1 LGKVRLR
8 GVIDAKESEVR
19 VLPPASAPMSGA
31 SSKQAWPGGEAF
43 RPLKA
48 SHRLDAG
55 AAITS
60 LADDLETTGAPARAL
75 DRFRLS
81 IGAASALLWSVE
93 GTHAIP
99 ALYAGAHPRT
109 RPSKREALDLGPAIE
124 RLHRGA
130 TITCRSG
137 ETSGIEQLA
146 PAGMKSFVVARGAG
160 RGPITS
166 ILVLGWSGAIPPC
179 DEGAIDQLRVA
190 TTLIERSLNDVLE
203 QRERT
208 MPSRAQAPS
217 LDDAS
222 LAKHEDIPAEGSETH
237 GSPDRASDSAW
248 PLADKRFHEIADA
261 LPLPIWMVAADGTFI
276 DGNSRWLNAAT
287 GNGRHSSHPMRW
299 TDAFYPDDRRRA
311 KAALRTAVER
321 QERFELEL
329 RLRASDGTLQWV
341 ACIGAP
347 HRMADGSIDRYVGF
361 CADVSAKRRAESAVN
376 QIAAKLV
383 AAQEAERSR
392 IARELHDDLG
402 QQIALLASKM
412 DALKRSYTR
421 SHGRGHAILLEACQD
436 LQEMATTVH
445 NLSHELHPAKLKLLG
460 LVQTL
465 RALCRDLTAEGNAQI
480 RFDAPTVPPD
490 IDDATALC
498 LFRVAQEAL
507 QNCVK
512 HSGARAIDVQMTG
525 DADCLVLQIRDD
537 GAGFDPLVH
546 RSAGLGLLTMRE
558 RVELVGGTLLVDTML
573 EHGTTIEVRLPMKRD
588 VANEIS

>member
-1 LGKVRLR
+1 
-8 GVIDAKESEVR
+8 
-19 VLPPASAPMSGA
+19 MSGTSNNKLW
-31 SSKQAWPGGEAF
+31 SSSDAF
-43 RPLKA
+43 HPLKA
-48 SHRLDAG
+48 SLRFDVG
-55 AAITS
+55 AAVTS
-60 LADDLETTGAPARAL
+60 LADDLETNGAPARAL
-75 DRFRLS
+75 DRFRLTV
-81 IGAASALLWSVE
+81 GAASALLWSVE
-93 GTHAIP
+93 GTHALP

-109 RPSKREALDLGPAIE
+109 RPSKREAIDLGTSIE
-124 RLHRGA
+124 RLQRSA
-130 TITCRSG
+130 TITCRAG
-137 ETSGIEQLA
+137 ETTGIEELA
-146 PAGMKSFVVARGAG
+146 PAGMKSFIVARGAG
-160 RGPITS
+160 RGAITS

-179 DEGAIDQLRVA
+179 DEATIDHLRVA
-190 TTLIERSLNDVLE
+190 TTLIEWSLDDVLAE
-203 QRERT
+203 RERT
-208 MPSRAQAPS
+208 RLRAQTPS
-217 LDDAS
+217 LDDEATIANRDAS
-222 LAKHEDIPAEGSETH
+222 AAEATETP
-237 GSPDRASDSAW
+237 GPSDRAGDLTW
-248 PLADKRFHEIADA
+248 RNGDKLFHEIADA

-276 DGNSRWLNAAT
+276 DGNSRWLSAAT
-287 GNGRHSSHPMRW
+287 GNGRHSAHPMRW
-299 TDAFYPDDRRRA
+299 TDAFHPEDRRRA
-311 KAALRTAVER
+311 KAALRMAVER

-329 RLRASDGTLQWV
+329 RLRGSDGTLQWV

-347 HRMADGSIDRYVGF
+347 HRAANGSIVRYVGF
-361 CADVSAKRRAESAVN
+361 CVDVSAKRRAESAVN

-412 DALKRSYTR
+412 DALKRSYSR
-421 SHGRGHAILLEACQD
+421 SHGRAHAILLEACHD

-465 RALCRDLTAEGNAQI
+465 RALCRDLTAESNAQI

-490 IDDATALC
+490 IDDGAALC

-512 HSGARAIDVQMTG
+512 HSGARAIEVQMTG
-525 DADCLVLQIRDD
+525 DADVLVLQIRDD

-588 VANEIS
+588 VVGTA